1 MTLCASRNASPRS
14 LRADVDQLAAIAV
27 AYGAVVG
34 LLVVERVSAGARA
47 VQYRVERDSAQT
59 QADRMRLELVHLA
72 RDIARMRE
80 AACRCHADDIVRMA
94 DAADQR
100 IDGALGNG

>member
-1 MTLCASRNASPRS
+1 M
-14 LRADVDQLAAIAV
+14 DQLAAIAV

-34 LLVVERVSAGARA
+34 LLVVERVTAGARA
-47 VQYRVERDSAQT
+47 VQYRVERDSAQV

-80 AACRCHADDIVRMA
+80 AACRCHADDIVRLA

-100 IDGALGNG
+100 IDGALGS

>member
-1 MTLCASRNASPRS
+1 MDLI
-14 LRADVDQLAAIAV
+14 AAIAV
-27 AYGAVVG
+27 GYVAVVT

-47 VQYRVERDSAQT
+47 VQYRVERDSAQAH
-59 QADRMRLELVHLA
+59 ADRMRLELVHLA

-100 IDGALGNG
+100 IDGALGSG

>member
-1 MTLCASRNASPRS
+1 MWCVSRNASLRS
-14 LRADVDQLAAIAV
+14 LRADVDTLAAIAV
-27 AYGAVVG
+27 GYGAVVA

-80 AACRCHADDIVRMA
+80 AACRCHADDIVRLA
-94 DAADQR
+94 DAADKR
-100 IDGALGNG
+100 IDGALGSG